1 MIGWI
6 IALVVLVVL
15 AAVGGRGW
23 WYLSR
28 EHEEARNLP
37 LDGVDFSKLKDG
49 TYTGEYEGGMYQWRK
64 NSVKVTISGGK
75 LTKIDPLAG
84 VQDQGNGSTKNFM
97 IA

>member
-6 IALVVLVVL
+6 IALVVVAVL

-28 EHEEARNLP
+28 EHEEARNVS

-49 TYTGEYEGGMYQWRK
+49 TYRHEIIM
-64 NSVKVTISGGK
+64 VKM
-75 LTKIDPLAG
+75 L
-84 VQDQGNGSTKNFM
+84 
-97 IA
+97 